1 MERRDVRVLNSIND
15 YIKKK
20 KKEYTEEA
28 QSAKDHQDNA
38 KRFAQSYMSPEFQLS
53 LKIKELEK
61 DIKQSTSGGQNS
73 ESGASS
79 GSPGVFSGTI
89 QEKFWQFF
97 VADGY
102 TKEAV
107 AGMMGN
113 VQQES
118 SFDPAVVES
127 NPNSVDARG
136 GYGLIQWTG
145 GRRVRLEEAAKK
157 QKRPV
162 NDIQFQLEH
171 MKMELDEGHN
181 WMSIVEG
188 DNEKYTFDKFRK
200 TNDIEFAMHA
210 FCWMFERPERGPKA
224 NVPLRLEFAHKY
236 YKEFKD
242 FKGSSIVSGDFA
254 LPTNANCDITSGY
267 GMRVHPVNGGMHMH
281 RGVDY
286 SSGGGLDLYSI
297 ADGSVTIARFDA
309 GSGYGNLVKIKHGD
323 NLSSLYAH
331 LAHIDVSG
339 GQKVKKGQRIGT
351 MGTTGMSTGVHLHFE
366 MLENDKNV
374 NPEKYFPTYK
384 RTAFAEQERKQGVD
398 SVI

>member
-1 MERRDVRVLNSIND
+1 MGRRDVRVLNNISN

-53 LKIKELEK
+53 LRIKELEENGNNYTSNSESS
-61 DIKQSTSGGQNS
+61 QSTSN
-73 ESGASS
+73 
-79 GSPGVFSGTI
+79 PGVFSGSI

-102 TKEAV
+102 SKEAV

-113 VQQES
+113 VQHES
-118 SFDPAVVES
+118 GFES
-127 NPNSVDARG
+127 DKIEQTPGPTNG
-136 GYGLIQWTG
+136 EGYGLIQWSYERKT
-145 GRRVRLEEAAKK
+145 RLINEAKEQGKK
-157 QKRPV
+157 P
-162 NDIQFQLEH
+162 NDIQFQLEFL
-171 MKMELDEGHN
+171 KIELDERWN
-181 WMSIVEG
+181 WI
-188 DNEKYTFDKFRK
+188 DNGYPFEKFKK
-200 TNDIEFAMHA
+200 TTDIEWATNA
-210 FCWMFERPERGPKA
+210 FCWAFERPNRDLA
-224 NVPLRLEFAHKY
+224 NIAGRITYAHKY

-242 FKGSSIVSGDFA
+242 FKGSSVASGDFA
-254 LPTNANCDITSGY
+254 LPTNPNCDITSGY

-297 ADGSVTIARFDA
+297 ADGTVTIARFDA
-309 GSGYGNLVKIKHGD
+309 GSGYGNLVKIKHDG

-331 LAHIDVSG
+331 LANIDVSG
-339 GQKVKKGQRIGT
+339 KQKVKKGQRIGT